1 MRGGAEDELLAAGL
15 QGVRGG
21 GLGAGG
27 GELLRERGHLGA
39 GGGELLRER
48 RLALVRTRL
57 RVRLVGDVSGRD
69 RSRVG
74 VRLDGGGLLRLGAE
88 ADALGLGAGE
98 GLLRALERGAEGVEL
113 GGCGVARGR
122 LACAG
127 ALDCGGGG
135 GELRGEAQGVA
146 AGRGA
151 GGGAAELL
159 ELGVAGALRRGLG
172 HARPDGALLRAL
184 QDSDC
189 VFGLQVR

>member
-69 RSRVG
+69 RSAS
-74 VRLDGGGLLRLGAE
+74 RLLLLGAE

>member
-1 MRGGAEDELLAAGL
+1 M
-15 QGVRGG
+15 RGG
-21 GLGAGG
+21 GLGAGS

-48 RLALVRTRL
+48 RLALVRTRTRRL
-57 RVRLVGDVSGRD
+57 RVRLVGWVCSRD
-69 RSRVG
+69 RASF
-74 VRLDGGGLLRLGAE
+74 RLRGQGAE

-159 ELGVAGALRRGLG
+159 ELGVAGALRRGLS